1 MPVGLLLAVGA
12 ALCRGGAA
20 VLQSVGAAR
29 VTQFPGVDLRL
40 FLVLLRSRFYLA
52 GLALDGASFL
62 LSVIALR
69 SAALF
74 LVQAIGSASLAV
86 VAVLG
91 ATLLRE
97 RLPRIEEASVVAVV
111 LGVGMLAVSAHAD
124 LSATVSVLGNWAI
137 LAAAVLIGVAAFVFA
152 RRTTG
157 PFLPGLLAGFAY
169 GDAAVASR
177 ILGAAERS
185 PRLLLVSPLTYA
197 VVLGSVLGTLLY
209 ATALQHGSVTLAS
222 GMTTVGQ
229 TLAPGV
235 VGWLLLG
242 DTFRRGLGP
251 VAVAGF
257 LLTSVGALGLARHG
271 GGAVSLHR
279 HRSRAKPVSR

>member
-1 MPVGLLLAVGA
+1 MLVGLLLAVAA
-12 ALCRGGAA
+12 ALCRGCAA
-20 VLQSVGAAR
+20 ALQSVGAAR
-29 VTQFPGVDLRL
+29 VTHFPGVDPRL
-40 FLVLLRSRFYLA
+40 FLVVLRSRFFLA

-69 SAALF
+69 STALF
-74 LVQAIGSASLAV
+74 VVQAIGAASLAV

-97 RLPRIEEASVVAVV
+97 RLPPIEEAAVAAVV
-111 LGVGMLAVSAHAD
+111 LGVVMLAVSARANP
-124 LSATVSVLGNWAI
+124 SVQVGVVAEWAI
-137 LAAAVLIGVAAFVFA
+137 LAAAVAVGVVAFAFA
-152 RRTTG
+152 RRTPG
-157 PFLPGLLAGFAY
+157 PFLSGLLAGFAF

-177 ILGAAERS
+177 VLDVTESSLRH
-185 PRLLLVSPLTYA
+185 LLANPLSYA

-222 GMTTVGQ
+222 GITTVGQ
-229 TLAPGV
+229 TLAPGL

-242 DTFRRGLGP
+242 DTFHRGLGP

-257 LLTSVGALGLARHG
+257 LLTSVGALVLARHG
-271 GGAVSLHR
+271 SGAMGQRRR
-279 HRSRAKPVSR
+279 HRRAKA

>member
-1 MPVGLLLAVGA
+1 MPVGLLLAVAA

-52 GLALDGASFL
+52 GLALDGVSFL

-74 LVQAIGSASLAV
+74 LVQAIGSASLVV

-97 RLPRIEEASVVAVV
+97 RLPRTEEMAVVAVV
-111 LGVGMLAVSAHAD
+111 LGVGMLALSAHAD
-124 LSATVSVLGNWAI
+124 LSATVSMLGEWAI
-137 LAAAVLIGVAAFVFA
+137 LVAAVIVGVVAFGFA
-152 RRTTG
+152 RRTSG
-157 PFLPGLLAGFAY
+157 PFLASLLAGFAY

-177 ILGAAERS
+177 ILGASERS
-185 PRLLLVSPLTYA
+185 FGLLLTNPLSYA

-271 GGAVSLHR
+271 GGAVGLRRR
-279 HRSRAKPVSR
+279 HSRAKA

>member
-1 MPVGLLLAVGA
+1 
-12 ALCRGGAA
+12 
-20 VLQSVGAAR
+20 
-29 VTQFPGVDLRL
+29 
-40 FLVLLRSRFYLA
+40 
-52 GLALDGASFL
+52 
-62 LSVIALR
+62 
-69 SAALF
+69 
-74 LVQAIGSASLAV
+74 V

-97 RLPRIEEASVVAVV
+97 RLPRTEEVSVVAVV
-111 LGVGMLAVSAHAD
+111 LGVGMLALSAHAD

-137 LAAAVLIGVAAFVFA
+137 LVAAVLIGVAAFVFA
-152 RRTTG
+152 RRTRG
-157 PFLPGLLAGFAY
+157 PFLTGLLAGFAY

-177 ILGAAERS
+177 ILGAASERS
-185 PRLLLVSPLTYA
+185 MRLLLTNPLTYA

-229 TLAPGV
+229 TLAPGL

-251 VAVAGF
+251 VAVVGF

-271 GGAVSLHR
+271 GGAVGLRR
-279 HRSRAKPVSR
+279 HRSRAKA

>member
-1 MPVGLLLAVGA
+1 MPVGLLLAVA
-12 ALCRGGAA
+12 AAMCRGGAA

-40 FLVLLRSRFYLA
+40 FLVLLRSRYYLS

-74 LVQAIGSASLAV
+74 LVQAIGSASLVV

-97 RLPRIEEASVVAVV
+97 RLPRTEEAAVVAVV
-111 LGVGMLAVSAHAD
+111 LGVGMLALSARAD

-137 LAAAVLIGVAAFVFA
+137 LAAAVVVGVAAFTFA
-152 RRTTG
+152 RRTRG
-157 PFLPGLLAGFAY
+157 PFLASLLAGFAY

-177 ILGAAERS
+177 ILGASEHS
-185 PRLLLVSPLTYA
+185 PRLLLANPLSYA

-242 DTFRRGLGP
+242 DTFRPGLGP

-257 LLTSVGALGLARHG
+257 VLTSVGALGLARHG
-271 GGAVSLHR
+271 GGAVGLRERQR
-279 HRSRAKPVSR
+279 HSRVKA